1 MTNSNKTQTHFLN
14 SESTS
19 ARAVSPSHEGDYGV
33 KDKRVDVVAPTAV
46 IALIVYAQYV
56 LKRNG
61 GGVVHG
67 LRCCRIPHS
76 SAQHTDLLQLRDIDA
91 SAARF

>member
-1 MTNSNKTQTHFLN
+1 MNP
-14 SESTS
+14 ESTS
-19 ARAVSPSHEGDYGV
+19 TRAVSPSHEGDYSV
-33 KDKRVDVVAPTAV
+33 KDKSTDVVAPTGV

-56 LKRNG
+56 LKRGVG
-61 GGVVHG
+61 GHG
-67 LRCCRIPHS
+67 LLCCRIPHS